1 MLSPDDQSTNVRYG
15 RFDRLLH
22 NVALGF
28 TPFLELSFDIET
40 AIFEKKTEPLTAQK
54 PVFICG
60 LARSGTSL
68 LLRKLHET
76 GGFSSLTYRD
86 LPFPLAPNLYARL
99 QGNTSRQVVTHER
112 SHGDG
117 LTHDLE
123 SPEAIEELFWG
134 MRCHKLFRRN
144 THLSAMQADW
154 ETTEAFKKYV
164 KLIILRYGRSRYL
177 SKNNNNILRL
187 SSILAAFPDA
197 HLVHPFRSPLQ
208 HAASLLNQHNRT
220 KLLQKDDP
228 FRLRFMQDMGH
239 FEFGLDHRPFEL
251 NGKLPAMDDPQ
262 SLDYW
267 LGHWIYIYTF
277 LLSQDAAIA
286 KAQIFFDYDHYC
298 LCPETNTSVLLQLL
312 AAETMMFAENQTS
325 IRQPTPHHIGQVDHK
340 LLQQAE
346 GIHRRLLDRSIHS
359 I

>member
-1 MLSPDDQSTNVRYG
+1 MLSPDDQSSNVRYG

-40 AIFEKKTEPLTAQK
+40 AVFGKKIEPLTAQK

-76 GGFSSLTYRD
+76 GGFASLTYRD

-99 QGNTSRQVVTHER
+99 QGNASRGVVTHQR

-123 SPEAIEELFWG
+123 SPEAVEEIFWG
-134 MRCHKLFRRN
+134 MLCGKLYRRN
-144 THLSAMQADW
+144 THLSTMQADR
-154 ETTEAFKKYV
+154 ETTEAFKRYV

-187 SSILAAFPDA
+187 GGILAAFPDA

-220 KLLQKDDP
+220 KSLQKDDP
-228 FRLRFMQDMGH
+228 FRLRFMQHMGH

-251 NGKLPAMDDPQ
+251 NCKLPAMGDPE

-267 LGHWIYIYTF
+267 LHHWICTYTF
-277 LLSQDAAIA
+277 LLSQNAAITR
-286 KAQIFFDYDHYC
+286 AQIFFDYDHYC
-298 LCPETNTSVLLQLL
+298 LFPEANTSVLLELL
-312 AAETMMFAENQTS
+312 AAETMIFAKNQTR
-325 IRQPTPHHIGQVDHK
+325 IRQPPPHHIGQVDRR

-346 GIHRRLLDRSIHS
+346 GIHQCLIDRSHHAT
-359 I
+359 